1 MCIHHMWSSVHTYM
15 LLHASRSFYLSLKSS
30 EFIPHNHCIQS
41 TFDRAYTCSES
52 LAKVTSE

>member
-1 MCIHHMWSSVHTYM
+1 MWSSVHTYM